1 MGGWRSE
8 VVILFVCLTLA
19 LLAVSHPQRFDSTC
33 VSSCRAQCEYSSE
46 QWREERYQTEM
57 QEVTAQ
63 FSQLSRDL
71 LSHIAWFRGNE
82 QSEAATI
89 LETVQMKE
97 KEKLQLVCEL

>member
-1 MGGWRSE
+1 
-8 VVILFVCLTLA
+8 
-19 LLAVSHPQRFDSTC
+19 
-33 VSSCRAQCEYSSE
+33 
-46 QWREERYQTEM
+46 M

-63 FSQLSRDL
+63 FSQLSQDL